1 MSEIFCNQC
10 GHHNPTGSNFCSSCG
25 APLVSPGEDITLML
39 HQGDATG
46 DLSEADIEI
55 HLEAAGPALLVMKGS
70 NESFVLDIP
79 STSIGRSPNAIVYLD
94 DVTVSRLHA
103 EISRSGNTYTVRD
116 LGSLNGTYVNRNR
129 ISEVQLEPGDELQVG
144 KFRLLF
150 LSAGDRPS
158 AGHRP

>member
-1 MSEIFCNQC
+1 M
-10 GHHNPTGSNFCSSCG
+10 
-25 APLVSPGEDITLML
+25 SPGEDITLML
-39 HQGDATG
+39 HHGDATG
-46 DLSEADIEI
+46 DLSESNVEV

-70 NESFVLDIP
+70 NETFLLDVP

-103 EISRSGNTYTVRD
+103 EISRSGNSYMVRD
-116 LGSLNGTYVNRNR
+116 LGSLNGTYVNRAR

-150 LSAGDRPS
+150 LSAGDRSSPDNKS
-158 AGHRP
+158 